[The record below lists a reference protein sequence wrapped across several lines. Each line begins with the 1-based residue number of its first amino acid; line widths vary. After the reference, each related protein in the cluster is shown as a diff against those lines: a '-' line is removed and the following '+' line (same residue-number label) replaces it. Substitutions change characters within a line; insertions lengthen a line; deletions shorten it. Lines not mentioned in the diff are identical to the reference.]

1 MPAATRYVKPADRVD
16 AALRAAPVRLDD
28 SLLTKMI

>member
-1 MPAATRYVKPADRVD
+1 MPAATRYVKSADRVNGV
-16 AALRAAPVRLDD
+16 LRTAPARLDD